1 MCSFI
6 LEIITCPD
14 IMYETLV
21 TSQQLHGAATV
32 RNFQGWALA
41 NNLMNL
47 YCEKVESLC
56 LIKHQAIN
64 THGGVEVSF
73 HQCFFHIFP
82 FFCHRRCVIF
92 AGDSVV
98 K

>member
-1 MCSFI
+1 MCTFI
-6 LEIITCPD
+6 LGIITCPD

-32 RNFQGWALA
+32 RNFQGWALV

-64 THGGVEVSF
+64 TYGGWRYHSTSALHTYF
-73 HQCFFHIFP
+73 HSSAIDA
-82 FFCHRRCVIF
+82 V
-92 AGDSVV
+92 
-98 K
+98 

>member
-1 MCSFI
+1 MLFF

-21 TSQQLHGAATV
+21 TSQQLRGVTTM
-32 RNFQGWALA
+32 RNFQGLALV
-41 NNLMNL
+41 NNLMNP

-64 THGGVEVSF
+64 TCEGV
-73 HQCFFHIFP
+73 
-82 FFCHRRCVIF
+82 
-92 AGDSVV
+92 
-98 K
+98 

>member
-1 MCSFI
+1 MP
-6 LEIITCPD
+6 PD

-32 RNFQGWALA
+32 RNFHGWALV
-41 NNLMNL
+41 NTLMNL
-47 YCEKVESLC
+47 NCEKVESLC
-56 LIKHQAIN
+56 LIKHQVTN
-64 THGGVEVSF
+64 TCGGVEVSF
-73 HQCFFHIFP
+73 HQCSVHIFP
-82 FFCHRRCVIF
+82 FFCHLLCIIF